1 MFKYILKRINA
12 ELYNIKNHTKIASL
26 QASLRA
32 QYGRDVRIGKGTI
45 VEKTVSIGDYSY
57 VNINSSVENCD
68 IGKYCSISTGVFI
81 NPAEHNVHSRS
92 TYPLFSGAESQKRV
106 KIGND
111 VLISLNAIILRG
123 VEIGDGAVIGAGA
136 VVTKDVQPYEIVG
149 GVPAH
154 HIGWREIPPKIEID
168 NTVYNWWDFEIDVV
182 KKNEEYFLGKTD
194 EFYLDGNIR
203 SFKNDKSES
212 R

>member
-1 MFKYILKRINA
+1 MIKDVLKRIKI
-12 ELYNIKNHTKIASL
+12 ELYNAKNNTKIDSL
-26 QASLRA
+26 KADLRA
-32 QYGRDVRIGKGTI
+32 QYGKDVRIGKGTI
-45 VEKTVSIGDYSY
+45 IEKSVSIGNYSY

-81 NPAEHNVHSRS
+81 NPTEHNVHSRS
-92 TYPLFSGAESQKRV
+92 TYPLFSGDSPQKSV

-111 VLISLNAIILRG
+111 VLISLNAIVLRG

-168 NTVYNWWDFEIDVV
+168 NVIYNWWDFEIDVV
-182 KKNEEYFLGKTD
+182 KNNEDYFLGKSD
-194 EFYLDGNIR
+194 KFCLDSNIR
-203 SFKNDKSES
+203 SIKND
-212 R
+212 